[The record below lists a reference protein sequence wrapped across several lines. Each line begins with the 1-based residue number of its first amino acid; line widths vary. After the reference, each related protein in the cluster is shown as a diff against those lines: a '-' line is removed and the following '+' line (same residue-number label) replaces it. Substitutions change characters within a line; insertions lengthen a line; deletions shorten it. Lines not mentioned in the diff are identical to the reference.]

1 MNKFLLIIFAFL
13 LFNCKSKPIEIVK
26 ENQVIDKNSTIALE
40 KINKRSIDFKTLSIK
55 TNVKFE
61 DETQSQRVNVDLKIK
76 KNEIIWVNVKLLG
89 IPLARAYITPDKV
102 QFYEKLNNTY
112 FEGDYSVISNLLGTE
127 LNFDKIQNMILGFPL
142 EKLESNKMKFNIED
156 PLFVFTANENNI
168 SKTFGFN
175 NQNYLL
181 KKQYL
186 VHDLKKAGINIDY
199 ESHQIIDT
207 FSFPEMIKIL
217 AMRSKGNANFEIKY
231 NSITIN
237 EELNYIYSVPNG
249 YKLRTF

>member
-156 PLFVFTANENNI
+156 SLFVFTANEDNI

-186 VHDLKKAGINIDY
+186 VHDLKKAGINIEY